1 MKRKAILIGNTNGL
15 QGVQVDLNNY
25 KKFLKSEIGGAW
37 LDSEILTLKNPS
49 LTILNMH
56 ILNIKM
62 NERPDF
68 VFLVYTGHGGYI
80 RKATV
85 FEINEKHETIEE
97 SKLWNIAKRQISISD
112 CCRGIDTDELS
123 ESVKLFSDGGKIG
136 QSQARLI
143 YDKRIMESEE
153 QQARFYSCSI
163 GEPSI
168 DTGLSGGG
176 LYTKNLLKAIKE
188 TKFEKY
194 LTINDAHEVATR
206 TTKKEALETE
216 QHNQTPDSRV
226 ISCFHDKQLI
236 IAINPVAT
244 RLFG

>member
-25 KKFLKSEIGGAW
+25 KKFLMSEMGGAW
-37 LDSEILTLKNPS
+37 LESEILTLKNPS

-56 ILNIKM
+56 VLNIKL

-68 VFLVYTGHGGYI
+68 VFLVFTGHGGYI

-85 FEINEKHETIEE
+85 FEINENHETIDE
-97 SKLWNIAKRQISISD
+97 SKLWNIAKRQITISD
-112 CCRGIDTDELS
+112 CCRGIDTDELRK
-123 ESVKLFSDGGKIG
+123 SVQLLSDGGKIG

-143 YDKRIMESEE
+143 YDKRIMEAEE

-163 GEPSI
+163 GETSI

-188 TKFEKY
+188 SKVEKY
-194 LTINDAHEVATR
+194 LTINDAHEVASR
-206 TTKKEALETE
+206 ITKKEALETE
-216 QHNQTPDSRV
+216 QHNQNPDSRV
-226 ISCFHDKQLI
+226 IRCFHERQLI
-236 IAINPVAT
+236 IAINPIAT